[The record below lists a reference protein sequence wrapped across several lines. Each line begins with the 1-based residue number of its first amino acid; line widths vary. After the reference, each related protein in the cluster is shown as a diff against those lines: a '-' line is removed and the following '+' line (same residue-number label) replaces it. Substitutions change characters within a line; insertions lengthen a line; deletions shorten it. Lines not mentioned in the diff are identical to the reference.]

1 MVFAQ
6 IASRHST
13 FKGPLECCSIREGHD
28 MDQSYLDML
37 SELRYAMDEA
47 FGKSDRVIAAIVAL
61 QRAGKGVKIAIDTA
75 LVDIP
80 VPGAHS
86 PSTEDHSILGGQ
98 LILNAT
104 DLLFLRGLKISVES
118 GSAGVSSRA

>member
-1 MVFAQ
+1 
-6 IASRHST
+6 
-13 FKGPLECCSIREGHD
+13 
-28 MDQSYLDML
+28 MDQSKSDML
-37 SELRYAMDEA
+37 LELRYAMDEA

-80 VPGAHS
+80 VPAVHFPRTEGHS
-86 PSTEDHSILGGQ
+86 VFGGQ

>member
-1 MVFAQ
+1 
-6 IASRHST
+6 
-13 FKGPLECCSIREGHD
+13 
-28 MDQSYLDML
+28 
-37 SELRYAMDEA
+37 MDEA

-61 QRAGKGVKIAIDTA
+61 QRAGKGIKIAIDTA

-80 VPGAHS
+80 VPAVHF
-86 PSTEDHSILGGQ
+86 PRTEDHSIFGGQ

>member
-6 IASRHST
+6 IARRHST

-75 LVDIP
+75 LIDIP
-80 VPGAHS
+80 VSVERSSA
-86 PSTEDHSILGGQ
+86 GGL
-98 LILNAT
+98 LILNAF
-104 DLLFLRGLKISVES
+104 DMRFLRDLKISVET
-118 GSAGVSSRA
+118 AYL